1 MRRWRVTLQDK
12 MRHIKYLKSRHK
24 NVILK
29 LKCHFTLIKMSFYIN
44 YRVIGFKQII
54 LLLVSMG

>member
-29 LKCHFTLIKMSFYIN
+29 LKCHFTLIIESLVLRKLFYCSSVWANI
-44 YRVIGFKQII
+44 
-54 LLLVSMG
+54 SD